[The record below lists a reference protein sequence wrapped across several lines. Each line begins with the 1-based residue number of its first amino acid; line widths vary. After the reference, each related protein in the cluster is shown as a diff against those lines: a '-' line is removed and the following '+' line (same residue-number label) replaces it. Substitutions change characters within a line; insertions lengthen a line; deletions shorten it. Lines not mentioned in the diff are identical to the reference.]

1 MGINLS
7 KIGSRLFS
15 GVGSNMSTMKSSMPN
30 INIPA
35 VNFPSIS
42 LPITSS
48 AFQFPSINAPA
59 IPEINVPAMPDAANT
74 GDISMPD
81 IKSEMPDLNSIF
93 PDLGSMAPSIA
104 RDVNIPDITNQKPD
118 KSSITELMNIT
129 PELPSIN
136 IPNIPD
142 MGETRNL
149 KKPELEKL
157 IHRVPAP
164 KIVDPNSYE
173 GVSSVFQL
181 SKMSGIDS
189 MMPSKDTP
197 LSSIIDT
204 SQLEDMMK
212 VT

>member
-1 MGINLS
+1 MGIDLS
-7 KIGSRLFS
+7 GIGSRLFS
-15 GVGSNMSTMKSSMPN
+15 GIGSGMPN
-30 INIPA
+30 MKANMPNLSIPA
-35 VNFPSIS
+35 VNFPNIS

-48 AFQFPSINAPA
+48 SFQFPSINTPSL
-59 IPEINVPAMPDAANT
+59 PEINTPSLPDTANT

-81 IKSEMPDLNSIF
+81 MKSELPDMNSIF
-93 PDLGSMAPSIA
+93 PDLDSMAPSIA

-118 KSSITELMNIT
+118 KSSITELMNIK

-142 MGETRNL
+142 MGETRHL

-181 SKMSGIDS
+181 SKMSGIVS

>member
-7 KIGSRLFS
+7 GIGSRLFS
-15 GVGSNMSTMKSSMPN
+15 GIDSGMPN
-30 INIPA
+30 MKANMPNLNIPA

-59 IPEINVPAMPDAANT
+59 MPEINVPAMPDAANT

-118 KSSITELMNIT
+118 KSSITELMNIK

-142 MGETRNL
+142 MGETRHL